1 MFSSFLGFCVD
12 YKKIHSETG
21 NSLSSVMKPNCM
33 REMSGTATFF
43 QWLVS
48 FFCVYKL
55 ISYVMDI
62 RRLLDIYN
70 FYRHLLGIP
79 DSDMQT
85 ISWQDI
91 VARLMNL
98 RDANPNT
105 SDKLKRRNWSN
116 TSKQRMDAHDI
127 ANRLMRRE
135 NYLIA
140 LFNKGILDLTVPLPF
155 FRTRGGMLTRTLEW
169 NLSQCIL
176 DFVFNEQGQF
186 RTLFL
191 KDTHRRSLS
200 DG

>member
-1 MFSSFLGFCVD
+1 MVFSSLLGFCVD
-12 YKKIHSETG
+12 YSRIHTE
-21 NSLSSVMKPNCM
+21 NSLSKIMVPHCM
-33 REMSGTATFF
+33 SRMSGSAIFA
-43 QWLVS
+43 QWVIS

-55 ISYVMDI
+55 VTYLLDL

-70 FYRHLLGIP
+70 FYTHLLEIP

-85 ISWQDI
+85 ISWQE
-91 VARLMNL
+91 VVSRLMDL

-105 SDKLKRRNWSN
+105 SDKLKRRSWTN

-140 LFNKGILDLTVPLPF
+140 LFNKDILDLTVPLPF
-155 FRTRGGMLTRTLEW
+155 FRNRGPMLTRTLEW

-191 KDTHRRSLS
+191 KDTHRRALS
-200 DG
+200 AG